1 MDSFEIIQRTNKEKT
16 YVVNAVDTDINRLPY
31 MESLYGQAKDQVDKM
46 QRTRQGLENDI
57 EDRKNKISLLDKIA
71 FSCEQECKKAE
82 QRVEDL
88 TDQKHRIE

>member
-1 MDSFEIIQRTNKEKT
+1 MKEKCMSIEQGI
-16 YVVNAVDTDINRLPY
+16 NAVDIAVNRLPY
-31 MESLYGQAKDQVDKM
+31 MESLYEQVKDQVDKM

-88 TDQKHRIE
+88 TDQKDRIE